1 MAFAHLEVSVLVP
14 EMSPNTRF
22 VCSYSRNLNFSWSF
36 LLQRINGPSFVFS
49 ASLPALLAV
58 SASEGINILRNTPSI
73 FETLQENVCAARA
86 ILDRLECITISS
98 HPASPIIH
106 IYVRQQSP
114 SSLHP
119 SSALLISSPPKHH
132 SSSHSATSAK
142 DVGREVDY
150 DTEERLLQEVVEETL
165 AQGVIVTRAKRLKG
179 QEMTETRPSI
189 RLAMTS
195 ALSKKETEKAVG
207 VLKTALIKVL
217 GKKR

>member
-1 MAFAHLEVSVLVP
+1 
-14 EMSPNTRF
+14 MS
-22 VCSYSRNLNFSWSF
+22 
-36 LLQRINGPSFVFS
+36 LLSKRINGPSFVFS

-73 FETLQENVCAARA
+73 LETLQENVCAARS
-86 ILDRLECITISS
+86 ILDRLDCIIISS
-98 HPASPIIH
+98 HPASPVIH
-106 IYVRQQSP
+106 IFVRQQSP

-119 SSALLISSPPKHH
+119 SSALSISSPSKHH
-132 SSSHSATSAK
+132 PSSHSATSAK
-142 DVGREVDY
+142 NVVGRESDY

-165 AQGVIVTRAKRLKG
+165 AQGVIVTRAKGLKG

-207 VLKTALIKVL
+207 VLKTALVKVL

>member
-1 MAFAHLEVSVLVP
+1 MLLGSIAIGL
-14 EMSPNTRF
+14 
-22 VCSYSRNLNFSWSF
+22 CSSGGFCAGSRNVIEH
-36 LLQRINGPSFVFS
+36 QRINGPSFVFS

-73 FETLQENVCAARA
+73 LQILQENVCVARA
-86 ILDRLECITISS
+86 ILDRLDCITIPS

-114 SSLHP
+114 SFLHP
-119 SSALLISSPPKHH
+119 SSALITPSKYPHL
-132 SSSHSATSAK
+132 ATSTK
-142 DVGREVDY
+142 DVGGRESDY
-150 DTEERLLQEVVEETL
+150 DAEERALQDVVEEAL

-179 QEMTETRPSI
+179 QEVAETRPSI

-207 VLKTALIKVL
+207 VLKVALVKVL

>member
-1 MAFAHLEVSVLVP
+1 
-14 EMSPNTRF
+14 
-22 VCSYSRNLNFSWSF
+22 

-73 FETLQENVCAARA
+73 FETLQENVCAARS
-86 ILDRLECITISS
+86 ILDRLDCISISS

-106 IYVRQQSP
+106 IHVRQHSP

-119 SSALLISSPPKHH
+119 SAALLISPPKHH
-132 SSSHSATSAK
+132 SSSSHSATSAK
-142 DVGREVDY
+142 DPVGRESDY
-150 DTEERLLQEVVEETL
+150 DNEERLLQEVVEETL

-207 VLKTALIKVL
+207 VLKAALVKVL